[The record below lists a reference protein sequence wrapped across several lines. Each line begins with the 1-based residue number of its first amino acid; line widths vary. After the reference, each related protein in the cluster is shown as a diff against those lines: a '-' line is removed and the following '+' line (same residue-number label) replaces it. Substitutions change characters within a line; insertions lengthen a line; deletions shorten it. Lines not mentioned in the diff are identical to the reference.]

1 MGLHFEIQT
10 SPKYLTQLCPTTQ
23 TKDCICTKFSMSQFI
38 HFFLSRT
45 ELEFFS
51 NNTVNSSITNT
62 NANYNT
68 LEGMHFERTD
78 HTQIVKT
85 EARLNKDVGVL
96 LTHGKNT
103 SISHIFATQNFGRGI
118 MVTNCDTVT
127 VSNITAISN
136 KMDGVCLMFT
146 INVTISNMWVRS
158 NNNAGLTL
166 YNTTETRVINVTAY
180 FNIYYG
186 MLLILTTNTYVTD
199 SIIECSPYGIYIES
213 ATDTATEHTVIANSS
228 VRICP
233 KARII
238 YIYYGWRVL

>member
-38 HFFLSRT
+38 HFFLSIYNGIGV
-45 ELEFFS
+45 FS

-136 KMDGVCLMFT
+136 KKDGVYLMFT
-146 INVTISNMWVRS
+146 INVTISNIWVQS
-158 NNNAGLTL
+158 NNAGLTL
-166 YNTTETRVINVTAY
+166 YNTTETRVIIITAY
-180 FNIYYG
+180 FNIYSG
-186 MLLILTTNTYVTD
+186 MLLILTT
-199 SIIECSPYGIYIES
+199 I
-213 ATDTATEHTVIANSS
+213 
-228 VRICP
+228 
-233 KARII
+233 
-238 YIYYGWRVL
+238 